1 MAYYTTRD
9 VETSQKESVRFSD
22 IDLNFELNIH
32 GNKIKDFSD
41 FADIKLNLKIR
52 EGLIDIDETNFQ
64 WKDFA
69 DFKITDSLIF
79 VKEGNETFITEII
92 DVFETEIVISIK
104 DKSVHSI
111 VLKDKEQVTKFTD
124 FMQSII
130 EKKAKIIGTS
140 TNEGLVEIFKEELN

>member
-1 MAYYTTRD
+1 M
-9 VETSQKESVRFSD
+9 
-22 IDLNFELNIH
+22 
-32 GNKIKDFSD
+32 
-41 FADIKLNLKIR
+41 
-52 EGLIDIDETNFQ
+52 
-64 WKDFA
+64 
-69 DFKITDSLIF
+69 
-79 VKEGNETFITEII
+79 
-92 DVFETEIVISIK
+92 ISIK

>member
-1 MAYYTTRD
+1 MNK
-9 VETSQKESVRFSD
+9 VEIVTDGKYEAQK
-22 IDLNFELNIH
+22 L
-32 GNKIKDFSD
+32 
-41 FADIKLNLKIR
+41 A
-52 EGLIDIDETNFQ
+52 
-64 WKDFA
+64 
-69 DFKITDSLIF
+69 SLIF